1 MRSGL
6 VLSVGLA
13 LAGCNSTE
21 GRPPIGDGTIRG
33 FVSEVTRPGS
43 LQEAR
48 NNADDTKCRDYG
60 FKPGTDAYGNCRVQ
74 MEQIRATRALE
85 R

>member
-1 MRSGL
+1 MRNASAL
-6 VLSVGLA
+6 IIGLA
-13 LAGCNSTE
+13 LAGCNATE
-21 GRPPIGDGTIRG
+21 GRPPRGDGTISG
-33 FVSEVTRPGS
+33 FVSEITRPGS

-48 NNADDTKCRDYG
+48 NNSDDAKCRGYG
-60 FKPGTDAYGNCRVQ
+60 FKPGTDAFGNCRVQ